1 MVAAEQTRPM
11 TIDQFREYV
20 EQPENSDQVLEL
32 INGEIVEVSPSRTR
46 NSEFGQ
52 LITVEVHIFCRA
64 HNLPCHTSGAD
75 GTYEIQ
81 GHVVVPDF
89 AYKPT
94 PMSDDYPDP
103 EPPLWVVEVVSPTD
117 KAPDIRAK
125 RQIYIQA
132 GILYWE
138 MYSKSKSI
146 DVYAP
151 GQPPRTLGID
161 DTLDGGA
168 VLPDFRLPVR
178 DLFAE

>member
-1 MVAAEQTRPM
+1 MVASEQTRPM

-20 EQPENSDQVLEL
+20 ERPENSDQSFEL

-46 NSEFGQ
+46 NAGFPMT
-52 LITVEVHIFCRA
+52 IAIEVGIFCRERK
-64 HNLPCHTSGAD
+64 LPCYISGAD
-75 GTYEIQ
+75 GAYDIQ
-81 GHVVVPDF
+81 GSVVVPDF
-89 AYKPT
+89 AYKTT
-94 PMSDDYPDP
+94 PLSDDYPDT
-103 EPPLWVVEVVSPTD
+103 EPPLWVVEVISPTD
-117 KAPDIRAK
+117 TAPDIRAK

-151 GQPPRTLGID
+151 GQPTRTLGID
-161 DTLDGGA
+161 DVLDGGT